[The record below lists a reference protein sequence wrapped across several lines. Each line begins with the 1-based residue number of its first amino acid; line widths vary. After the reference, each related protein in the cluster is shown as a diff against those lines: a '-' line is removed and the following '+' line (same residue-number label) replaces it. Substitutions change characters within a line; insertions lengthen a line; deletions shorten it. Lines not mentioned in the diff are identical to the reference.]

1 MSIRTA
7 EQSITAYLSGHASQR
22 EQAEAVPDFLRL
34 PLRQRHRL
42 LLEQPRL
49 RHQWA
54 GQYNQW
60 AGSADSQYR
69 CLVSSVTDDS
79 VLFRMG
85 VKDTVDVA
93 GLPTRLGLRSYRHYP
108 DVSASAL
115 WSLHPDVRVLFKVAT
130 TELNIGFGCG
140 ARNPLYPSIDPS
152 GSSTGSAV
160 AVAAGLCDI
169 SLGTDVLGS
178 VRWPAAHCGMVGLRM
193 THKASNLDGVF
204 PLSPSMDALGWV
216 TRTADDLDFLM
227 PMLGLEQHLGEQKSL
242 ADTYRVGV
250 LSHIDEDVTSAPML
264 AMMQQ
269 AKSLLADL
277 GLPQVPVQLPALWA
291 SRGSAWQLC
300 ARDAWLASQVWRG
313 VFDTDLHWST
323 QAALDV
329 GAAVSDTEYG
339 QITERMQAVR
349 AGIDQCFEDAGV
361 DVVVF
366 PIDPCRPFD
375 VRRPLPGDS
384 TIPSPADPDY
394 SQKIGFTPLA
404 SFSGLPAITLP
415 IMLSADGKAP
425 LALQIMG
432 RRDSELQLI
441 DLAKRLEALRGP
453 LPAAAIDQ

>member
-22 EQAEAVPDFLRL
+22 EQATAVPEFLRL
-34 PLRQRHRL
+34 PLRQRYSL
-42 LLEQPRL
+42 LLEQPQL

-54 GQYNQW
+54 GQYNHW

-69 CLVSSVTDDS
+69 CLVSSVTDDTAT
-79 VLFRMG
+79 FRMG

-93 GLPTRLGLRSYRHYP
+93 GMPTRLGLRSYRHYP

-115 WSLHPDVRVLFKVAT
+115 WAVHPEVRILYKVAT

-160 AVAAGLCDI
+160 AVAAHLCDI
-169 SLGTDVLGS
+169 ALGTDVLGS

-227 PMLGLEQHLGEQKSL
+227 PRLGLERHLGVQKPL
-242 ADTYRVGV
+242 AGTYRIGV
-250 LSHIDEDVTSAPML
+250 LSHIDDGVTTAPML
-264 AMMQQ
+264 AMMDQ

-277 GLPQVPVQLPALWA
+277 GMPQVPMQLPELWDC
-291 SRGSAWQLC
+291 RGSAWQLC
-300 ARDAWLASQVWRG
+300 ARDAWLASQVWREI
-313 VFDTDLHWST
+313 FDADLHWST
-323 QAALDV
+323 QAALEV
-329 GAAVSDTEYG
+329 GAGVSDAEYQ
-339 QITERMQAVR
+339 QITARMQAVR
-349 AGIDQCFEDAGV
+349 ASIDSCFDAAGV

-394 SQKIGFTPLA
+394 SRKIGFTPLA

-441 DLAKRLEALRGP
+441 DLAKRLETLRGP
-453 LPAAAIDQ
+453 LPAAALDQ

>member
-1 MSIRTA
+1 MNTRIA
-7 EQSITAYLSGHASQR
+7 EQSITAYLSGHASSG
-22 EQAEAVPDFLRL
+22 EQAEAMPDFLKL

-42 LLEQPRL
+42 LQEQPQL
-49 RHQWA
+49 QQQWA
-54 GQYNQW
+54 RQYNHW
-60 AGSADSQYR
+60 AGWADNQYR
-69 CLVSSVTDDS
+69 CLVASVIDDS
-79 VLFRMG
+79 AMFRLG

-93 GLPTRLGLRSYRHYP
+93 GMPTRLGLRSYRHYP
-108 DVSASAL
+108 EVSASAL
-115 WSLHPDVRVLFKVAT
+115 CGLHPEVRTLFKVAT

-160 AVAAGLCDI
+160 SVAAHLCDI

-227 PMLGLEQHLGEQKSL
+227 PRLGLEQHLGKQRPL
-242 ADTYRVGV
+242 ADTYRIGV
-250 LSHIDEDVTSAPML
+250 LSHIDEGVTSTAML
-264 AMMQQ
+264 DMMKQ

-277 GLPQVPVQLPALWA
+277 NMPQVAVQLPELWDC
-291 SRGSAWQLC
+291 RGAAWQLC
-300 ARDAWLASQVWRG
+300 ARDAWLASKVWRD
-313 VFDTDLHWST
+313 VFDTELHWST

-329 GAAVSDTEYG
+329 GAGVTDSEHL
-339 QITERMQAVR
+339 QIIERMHSVR
-349 AGIDQCFEDAGV
+349 AGIEGCFEDAAV
-361 DVVVF
+361 DFVVF

-375 VRRPLPGDS
+375 IRNPQPGDS
-384 TIPSPADPDY
+384 TIPCPTDPDY
-394 SQKIGFTPLA
+394 GQKIGFTPLA

-415 IMLSADGKAP
+415 IILSADGKAP

-453 LPAAAIDQ
+453 LPAASTER

>member
-1 MSIRTA
+1 MNNRSA
-7 EQSITAYLSGHASQR
+7 EQSITAYLSGHAECVERS
-22 EQAEAVPDFLRL
+22 VPPEFLTL
-34 PLRQRHRL
+34 SLRQRGHL
-42 LLEQPRL
+42 LQECPGLQSE
-49 RHQWA
+49 WA
-54 GQYNQW
+54 TQYRDW

-69 CLVSSVTDDS
+69 CLVSGLNDDS
-79 VLFRMG
+79 AVFRLG

-108 DVSASAL
+108 VATASAL
-115 WSLHPDVRVLFKVAT
+115 RGVHRDVSILYKVAT

-140 ARNPLYPSIDPS
+140 ARNPLYPTIDPS

-160 AVAAGLCDI
+160 SVAAHLCDI

-216 TRTADDLDFLM
+216 TRSADDLDFLM
-227 PMLGLEQHLGEQKSL
+227 PKLGLEHQLGQQRPL
-242 ADTYRVGV
+242 AGAYRIGV
-250 LSHIDEDVTSAPML
+250 LSHIDEGLTSQPML
-264 AMMQQ
+264 DMMAQ
-269 AKSLLADL
+269 AKTLLADL
-277 GLPQVPVQLPALWA
+277 GMPLVTVPLPQLWA
-291 SRGSAWQLC
+291 SRGAAWQLC
-300 ARDAWLASQVWRG
+300 ARDAWRASQVWRD
-313 VFDTDLHWST
+313 VFDTELHWST

-329 GAAVSDTEYG
+329 GAGVTDVEYQ

-349 AGIDQCFEDAGV
+349 ATIEGDFDKAGV

-375 VRRPLPGDS
+375 IRRPQPGDS
-384 TIPSPADPDY
+384 TIPSPLDADY
-394 SQKIGFTPLA
+394 AQKIGFTPLA

-441 DLAKRLEALRGP
+441 DLAKRLEVLRGP
-453 LPAAAIDQ
+453 LPAASIEP